1 MIFRNWNSLETTG
14 KSAADVKN
22 KFLLNEDVDTH
33 QHMAQLKL
41 ITSNKSSSCCVLCV

>member
-41 ITSNKSSSCCVLCV
+41 TTKQQIF